1 MPEVLEVELYR
12 RLADSIINRQVTAV
26 IADDPIVVSP
36 AGGFNSLIGTR
47 VEQVL
52 RHGKVMSIV
61 FAEHTKV
68 VDLHFGMTG
77 RLIVDGRAALDS
89 LVYGASDNDRW
100 LRFALT
106 FEHGDLIMS
115 DPRRFSR
122 VRWRDKESATFL
134 GPDVFTVSVE
144 EFVSRLESRS
154 RSSLKAVLLD
164 QHVLA
169 GLGNMLVDE
178 ILLRASFD
186 PRRRIESVNRQGL
199 EVLYQVMN
207 RVLPELLARG
217 GSHTGLL
224 AHSLRRPGAPCPL
237 DGRPM
242 MKMIV
247 AGRTTFACPV
257 HQQTSENAHSPA
269 VGDGS

>member
-1 MPEVLEVELYR
+1 VPEVLEVELYR
-12 RLADSIINRQVTAV
+12 RLADSIIGRRVTAV
-26 IADDPIVVSP
+26 MADDPIVVTP

-47 VEQVL
+47 VDQVL
-52 RHGKVMSIV
+52 RHGKLMSIV

-77 RLIVDGRAALDS
+77 RLIVDGQAALDS

-100 LRFALT
+100 ARFALR
-106 FEHGDLIMS
+106 FEHGGLIMS

-122 VRWRDKESATFL
+122 VRWRDEESATFL

-164 QHVLA
+164 QRVLA

-186 PRRRIESVNRQGL
+186 PRRRVESVNRQQL
-199 EVLYQVMN
+199 EILHQVMSQ
-207 RVLPELLARG
+207 VLPELLARG
-217 GSHTGLL
+217 GSHAGLL
-224 AHSLRRPGAPCPL
+224 EHSLRRPGAPCPR
-237 DGRPM
+237 DGSPM
-242 MKMIV
+242 VKMVV
-247 AGRTTFACPV
+247 AGRTTFVCPV
-257 HQQTSENAHSPA
+257 HQHIN
-269 VGDGS
+269 